1 AGKGRDAFL
10 RQELEGTVLVLPHR
24 PLQKARLG
32 IVFKRLYGGDEQEYE
47 ADVER
52 ELPETGRAGDTGDSV
67 YHLLQDAR
75 DEQVQ
80 PGGEQRGAQGQGK
93 VQPVPAE
100 KLCAARRGVTL
111 HGAPSPRARR
121 A

>member
-1 AGKGRDAFL
+1 MYKRQVHGTVLAGKGRDAFL

-52 ELPETGRAGDTGDSV
+52 ELPETC
-67 YHLLQDAR
+67 LLYTSR
-75 DEQVQ
+75 CV
-80 PGGEQRGAQGQGK
+80 
-93 VQPVPAE
+93 
-100 KLCAARRGVTL
+100 
-111 HGAPSPRARR
+111 
-121 A
+121 